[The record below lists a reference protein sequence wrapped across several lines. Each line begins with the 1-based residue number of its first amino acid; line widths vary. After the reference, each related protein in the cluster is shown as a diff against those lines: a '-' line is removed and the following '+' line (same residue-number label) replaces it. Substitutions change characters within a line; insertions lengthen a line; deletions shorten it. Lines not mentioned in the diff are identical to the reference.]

1 MPSPIEIARAEL
13 NAGVREPAALQ
24 RYAGGRD
31 EAWCSHFVSWCFA
44 QAGYPF
50 ASYIIP
56 SPTQYNPAASCSRVA
71 KNMADIG
78 RLYRPNEI
86 TPQAN
91 DLIFYKKFEGGR
103 YVAPGIFGLD
113 FILGHIGIV
122 EGIEGDKVVT
132 IEGNY
137 SRRVARVRT
146 KLTSDSIAYYAR
158 PFTAGQIVGAG
169 IGTLAVVGLG
179 TYFIAR
185 SLRDRTNK

>member
-1 MPSPIEIARAEL
+1 MPTPIELARQEL
-13 NAGVREPAALQ
+13 AAGVREPAAYQ
-24 RYAGGRD
+24 RYSGGRN

-50 ASYIIP
+50 ASYVIP
-56 SPTQYNPAASCSRVA
+56 SPTRANPAASCSRVA

-78 RLYRPNEI
+78 RLYRPNEV

-91 DLIFYKKFEGGR
+91 DLIFYKYRENGKF
-103 YVAPGIFGLD
+103 VAPGIFGLD

-122 EGIEGDKVVT
+122 EGVDKDKVVT

-137 SRRVARVRT
+137 SDMVARVRT
-146 KLTSDSIAYYAR
+146 PLNSPSIAYYAR
-158 PFTAGQIVGAG
+158 PFTTAQVAGAG

-179 TYFIAR
+179 AYLLMR
-185 SLRDRTNK
+185 SRK